1 MSGTSVQMVEK
12 VEAARLAATSSA
24 TSSAGAV
31 DRLPFVLPDF
41 TRHSWVGERARIAWE
56 PRIKRICQAWADVEW
71 LSVFDGIR
79 RCALVGLPQEGISR
93 AVPQWTARHLSASS
107 LPLIELP
114 AHPGTTFVLVGG
126 LADVNRAREAWAA
139 HDDDELGQL
148 LGYPACCRRFF
159 HQVWVEQRSV
169 DTTWAMAAN
178 TAAPEDSVV
187 TLDAVEP
194 QLANIL
200 WRWIGVRAV
209 PHLPCRFVCAATVS
223 LGEQMLDVAARA
235 GYVDEAGWI
244 RQMLSWPVE
253 WSGLHG
259 IGEIKTPVLKVSART
274 DATARKYIVR
284 WTGTGYPDEGAT
296 GLRFPYRAPARKPMA
311 QGGRFRRALEL
322 SVGQDPAGQ
331 QAGVQETIGQRPVP
345 ERPWFYMDNGF
356 SSRQAMDD
364 LHRPIVAAARRIL
377 AATPGNVLDLGC
389 GNGALLAKIC
399 TAGTGLVP
407 YGVDNRRSRLTHAAE
422 VLPGFSANFFKGDLF
437 DCGIW
442 AKDRRYSLV
451 IVMAGRLL
459 EVERPAADRL
469 LSTLQE
475 ASEAVLFYCYPG
487 AGSRSLGS
495 VAAELGLG
503 LRLYGG
509 ANAIVGTISIYNENR
524 GRPTDLGGCAG
535 G

>member
-1 MSGTSVQMVEK
+1 MVEK
-12 VEAARLAATSSA
+12 VQAPSLAATSSS
-24 TSSAGAV
+24 TSAAGAV

-56 PRIKRICQAWADVEW
+56 PRIERICQAWADVEW
-71 LSVFDGIR
+71 LSVFDGVR
-79 RCALVGLPQEGISR
+79 RCALLGLSQEGISR
-93 AVPQWTARHLSASS
+93 AVPKWTARHLSASS
-107 LPLIELP
+107 LSLSELP
-114 AHPGTTFVLVGG
+114 AHPGITFVLVGD
-126 LADVNRAREAWAA
+126 LADVNRARDAWAA
-139 HDDDELGQL
+139 HDDDGLGQL

-187 TLDAVEP
+187 TLDGVEP

-209 PHLPCRFVCAATVS
+209 PHLPCRFACAATVS
-223 LGEQMLDVAARA
+223 FGKQMLDVAARA
-235 GYVDEAGWI
+235 GYADEAGWI
-244 RQMLSWPVE
+244 REMLSWPVE

-274 DATARKYIVR
+274 DATARKYTVR

-296 GLRFPYRAPARKPMA
+296 GLRFPYRPPARRLNAP
-311 QGGRFRRALEL
+311 GRGSRRALEL
-322 SVGQDPAGQ
+322 SVGQEPTGR
-331 QAGVQETIGQRPVP
+331 QASAQETIGQRPVP
-345 ERPWFYMDNGF
+345 ERTWFYLDNGF

-399 TAGTGLVP
+399 TAGTSLVP
-407 YGVDNRRSRLTHAAE
+407 YGVDSRISALTHAAE
-422 VLPGFSANFFKGDLF
+422 VLPGFSGNFYKGDLF
-437 DCGIW
+437 DCEIW
-442 AKDRRYSLV
+442 AKDRRYLLA

-459 EVERPAADRL
+459 EVEPPAADRL
-469 LSTLQE
+469 LSRLQE
-475 ASEAVLFYCYPG
+475 ASETVLFYCYPG

-495 VAAELGLG
+495 VAAELGLE
-503 LRLYGG
+503 LRLSGD
-509 ANAIVGTISIYNENR
+509 ANAIVGTMSSYSQNR